1 MNTLLSTFI
10 LTFKHSH
17 NNWQCLQERLLLFL
31 VSAKQLLLSSSLP
44 LQVSFTE
51 KLPRWPSIYL
61 CEGGLQ
67 SRKVYPNFGD
77 DESFLR
83 GLVGGAWMLPFVVF
97 LIGALLAAVLAY
109 IRQRSSSPS
118 QISVAASGWKAVKIR
133 HSYKKSRRQKRC
145 QRIKWNNPRSL
156 RAGLVAAAPSRKR
169 SQIL

>member
-10 LTFKHSH
+10 LTFTHSH
-17 NNWQCLQERLLLFL
+17 NNWQCLQERHLHFL

-61 CEGGLQ
+61 CELQ

-83 GLVGGAWMLPFVVF
+83 GLVGGAWMGPFVVF

-118 QISVAASGWKAVKIR
+118 QISVAAPGWKAVKIR
-133 HSYKKSRRQKRC
+133 HSYKKSRCQKRC
-145 QRIKWNNPRSL
+145 QRIK
-156 RAGLVAAAPSRKR
+156 
-169 SQIL
+169 